1 MAEKRKELIRLTEKF
16 VTAFNKMDLNEVANS
31 FAENSIYEDS
41 KGNRFYGKLEIKKA
55 FEPLLSGQMGQ
66 IHFEGDDIF
75 VEEESGKV
83 MTSWTLSIDLK
94 GSKSK
99 IKGLDLLKFV
109 NGKVLEKIAYRKQ
122 N

>member
-66 IHFEGDDIF
+66 IYFEGDDIF

-94 GSKSK
+94 GNKSK

>member
-109 NGKVLEKIAYRKQ
+109 NGKVLEKIAYRKL

>member
-1 MAEKRKELIRLTEKF
+1 MEDKRQELVNWTEQF
-16 VTAFNKMDLNEVANS
+16 VNAFNKMDLNEVANS

-94 GSKSK
+94 GNKSK

>member
-16 VTAFNKMDLNEVANS
+16 LTAFNKMDLNEVANS

-94 GSKSK
+94 GNKSK

>member
-1 MAEKRKELIRLTEKF
+1 MGEKRKELIRLTEKF

-94 GSKSK
+94 GNKSK

>member
-1 MAEKRKELIRLTEKF
+1 MAEKRKELIRLTENF

-41 KGNRFYGKLEIKKA
+41 KGNRVYGKLEIKKA

-94 GSKSK
+94 GNKSK

>member
-16 VTAFNKMDLNEVANS
+16 LTAFNKMDLNEVANS

-55 FEPLLSGQMGQ
+55 FDPLLSGQMGQ

-94 GSKSK
+94 GNKSK

>member
-16 VTAFNKMDLNEVANS
+16 VTAFNKMDLNEVADS

-94 GSKSK
+94 GNKSK

>member
-1 MAEKRKELIRLTEKF
+1 MAEKRKELIRLTENF

-83 MTSWTLSIDLK
+83 MTSWTLSINLK
-94 GSKSK
+94 GNKSK

>member
-94 GSKSK
+94 GNKSK

-109 NGKVLEKIAYRKQ
+109 NGKVLEKIAYRKL

>member
-83 MTSWTLSIDLK
+83 MISWTLSIDLK
-94 GSKSK
+94 GNKSK

>member
-16 VTAFNKMDLNEVANS
+16 VTAFNKMDLNEVTNS

-94 GSKSK
+94 GNKSK

>member
-16 VTAFNKMDLNEVANS
+16 LTAFNKMDLNEVANS

-41 KGNRFYGKLEIKKA
+41 KGNRFYGKLEIKQA

-94 GSKSK
+94 GNKSK